1 MSDKLHGLTVFVQPR
16 VTTELRLDRNRS
28 GQALWSWSLFGA
40 EICEYSCG
48 YLGPTAWSKQAE
60 MSYRVSIAFGD
71 VLRPAVDE
79 LLNRALHRDPSMQ
92 ALVLTPKP
100 HKSIFDGKNTPLRNG
115 RTPDIAPGMTQEALF
130 PLEGLHMHDPP
141 ALLFVLEQIFKLGA
155 TYLQV
160 ELACVQCHAQKC
172 NH

>member
-1 MSDKLHGLTVFVQPR
+1 MARIRHCAMGGRLT
-16 VTTELRLDRNRS
+16 
-28 GQALWSWSLFGA
+28 
-40 EICEYSCG
+40 
-48 YLGPTAWSKQAE
+48 
-60 MSYRVSIAFGD
+60 
-71 VLRPAVDE
+71 
-79 LLNRALHRDPSMQ
+79 
-92 ALVLTPKP
+92 
-100 HKSIFDGKNTPLRNG
+100 
-115 RTPDIAPGMTQEALF
+115 IAPGMTQEALF